1 MKFLTNIDKKLIVEN
16 NPSTPQMLDEI
27 DSLELTIDDNLNKEV
42 KIPNDVLNSFKIKKT
57 LNKEIW
63 PNDKLSK
70 EIRLKLIQIAEDFI
84 KDLELPKDVKI
95 KDIIFTGSL
104 ANYNWSKYSD
114 IDLHVVID
122 FDQFEG
128 DEKMIEDFFYAQ
140 KSIWNQ
146 EHDIKIAGYPVEM
159 YVQNIND
166 KLVATSVYSVL
177 HNKWIKKPSR
187 EEFNI
192 DKKTIKDKALSY
204 IHNLK
209 DIKQDYKDKRYKE
222 VVDKVTKLKTKIKN
236 MRNAGLER
244 GGELSLENIVFKV
257 LRRTDFMDILNSFK
271 SKAYDNLM
279 SIDET
284 ANNTKSSWGAT
295 LLIKGNPSID
305 GKQNLYITNA
315 KNIIKVNKDG
325 EEAGRI
331 AMLGNEILRIVAND
345 NQLKPIKVDWKS
357 TRKMF
362 DEIGLTKNSIDI
374 NQDKTPFYWDT
385 LRTNDIPNTINN
397 LSAALKSIPNINW
410 EK

>member
-1 MKFLTNIDKKLIVEN
+1 MKFLTNIDKRLILEN

-42 KIPNDVLNSFKIKKT
+42 KIPNDVLNSFKIKNS

-146 EHDIKIAGYPVEM
+146 EHDITIAGYPVEM

-192 DKKTIKDKALSY
+192 DKNIIKDKALSI

-209 DIKQDYKDKRYKE
+209 DIRQDYKDKRYQE

-257 LRRTDFMDILNSFK
+257 LRRTDFMDILDSFK
-271 SKAYDNLM
+271 SKSYDNLM

-284 ANNTKSSWGAT
+284 ANNTKPSWGAT

-315 KNIIKVNKDG
+315 KNIIRVNKDG

-362 DEIGLTKNSIDI
+362 DEVGLTKNSIPL

-385 LRTNDIPNTINN
+385 LRSNDIPNTINN

>member
-209 DIKQDYKDKRYKE
+209 DIKQDYKDKRYK
-222 VVDKVTKLKTKIKN
+222 
-236 MRNAGLER
+236 
-244 GGELSLENIVFKV
+244 
-257 LRRTDFMDILNSFK
+257 
-271 SKAYDNLM
+271 
-279 SIDET
+279 
-284 ANNTKSSWGAT
+284 
-295 LLIKGNPSID
+295 
-305 GKQNLYITNA
+305 
-315 KNIIKVNKDG
+315 
-325 EEAGRI
+325 
-331 AMLGNEILRIVAND
+331 
-345 NQLKPIKVDWKS
+345 
-357 TRKMF
+357 
-362 DEIGLTKNSIDI
+362 
-374 NQDKTPFYWDT
+374 
-385 LRTNDIPNTINN
+385 
-397 LSAALKSIPNINW
+397 
-410 EK
+410 

>member
-1 MKFLTNIDKKLIVEN
+1 MKFLTNIDKRLILEN

-42 KIPNDVLNSFKIKKT
+42 KIPNDVLNSFKIKNS

-146 EHDIKIAGYPVEM
+146 EHDITIAGYPVEM

-192 DKKTIKDKALSY
+192 DKNIIKDKALSI

-209 DIKQDYKDKRYKE
+209 DIRQDYKDKKYKE
-222 VVDKVTKLKTKIKN
+222 VVDKVTKLKKKIKN

-257 LRRTDFMDILNSFK
+257 LRRTDFMDILDSFK
-271 SKAYDNLM
+271 SKSYDNLM

-284 ANNTKSSWGAT
+284 ANNTKPSWGAT

-315 KNIIKVNKDG
+315 KNIIRVNKDG
-325 EEAGRI
+325 EEPARI

-362 DEIGLTKNSIDI
+362 DEIGLTKNSIAL

-385 LRTNDIPNTINN
+385 LRSNDIPNTINN